1 MLLLTGGVVWATACV
16 DSTPPT
22 NGYALW
28 TTTVILVAGFGVLGF
43 SDFKMNSDL
52 GILTAVTLL
61 NAIIMDFLLVPSIL
75 MFIDKE
81 KVCNCDAC
89 R

>member
-1 MLLLTGGVVWATACV
+1 MEKTDQHA
-16 DSTPPT
+16 

-52 GILTAVTLL
+52 GILTAVTLI